1 MHLKAKLAEPGAH
14 IRDRQAERRR
24 NALRQQEQALHRID
38 DPLRIL
44 RLDETGRG
52 GGSKQEKKRRR
63 TFFRC

>member
-44 RLDETGRG
+44 RLDEMGRG
-52 GGSKQEKKRRR
+52 GEQAGEEKA
-63 TFFRC
+63 